1 MNLVF
6 DFGAVLF
13 HWKPAELVAQT
24 FPHAASTPQ
33 ATADLAHALF
43 AHADWHSFDRGTLAM
58 DDVVHRTAARLGL
71 DQERVQGLMQHIGG
85 HLAPIPGTVA
95 LLRQL
100 HARRL
105 AGAELKLYYLS
116 NMPAPYAR
124 RLQELHDFLQCFDG
138 GVFSGDVH
146 WIKPEPQIYQLLQSR
161 YALEPAHTVF
171 IDDLKHNVHA
181 AERQG
186 WSGIH
191 FQSPEQLEMELVA
204 RNLCEKHL

>member
-13 HWKPAELVAQT
+13 HWNPAALVGQT
-24 FPHAASTPQ
+24 FPVEAGTPQ
-33 ATADLAHALF
+33 SAAALAHALF
-43 AHADWHSFDRGTLAM
+43 GHADWHSFDRGTLDM
-58 DDVVHRTAARLGL
+58 EEVVRRSTERLGL
-71 DQERVQGLMQHIGG
+71 DRARVNALMQHIGG

-95 LLRQL
+95 LLRKL
-100 HARRL
+100 YARRL
-105 AGAELKLYYLS
+105 AGADLKLYYLS

-124 RLQELHDFLQCFDG
+124 RLEELHDFLQCFDG

-146 WIKPEPQIYQLLQSR
+146 WIKPEPQIYQLLQGR

-171 IDDLKHNVHA
+171 IDDLQHNVHA
-181 AERQG
+181 AELQG

-191 FQSPEQLEMELVA
+191 FQSPEQLEQDLVA
-204 RNLCEKHL
+204 RSLCA

>member
-13 HWKPAELVAQT
+13 RWKPVELVAQT
-24 FPHAASTPQ
+24 FPEVAGTPQ
-33 ATADLAHALF
+33 AAADLAHALF
-43 AHADWHSFDRGTLAM
+43 SHADWHSFDRGTLAM
-58 DDVVHRTAARLGL
+58 DDVVQRSAARLGL
-71 DQERVQGLMQHIGG
+71 DRARVEALMQHIGG

-100 HARRL
+100 HAQRL
-105 AGAELKLYYLS
+105 AGGDLKLYYLS

-124 RLQELHDFLQCFDG
+124 RLEELHDFLQCFDG
-138 GVFSGDVH
+138 GVFSGDVQ

-181 AERQG
+181 AELQG

-191 FQSPEQLEMELVA
+191 FESAEQLEQELA
-204 RNLCEKHL
+204 NRNLYKKRL